1 MRRELEGRAALI
13 TGASAGIGEA
23 AAQSLAKRGFSLI
36 LAARRLDL
44 LQALAERLGSGTLA
58 VPCLPVQLDVTDLSS
73 IQRAVE
79 IAIGRFG
86 QIDVLVNNAGVGR
99 LDWLDQMDPAE
110 GIERQI
116 RVNLIGLAQMT
127 RAVLPS
133 MLSRHQGHIINVASI
148 ASLIGSPTYSI
159 YAASKFGVRGFSEAL
174 RREVASFGV
183 RVSVIYPGA
192 VRTGF
197 AGDAVAQRKTRITT
211 PRWLVLTPEGVGEAI
226 AGLAVHPR
234 RSLVLPWVMRPLA
247 WANAL
252 VPGLFDWLVVR
263 AFVRR
268 ERGEFRGA
276 PRQGP

>member
-23 AAQSLAKRGFSLI
+23 AAQALAKRGCSLI

-44 LQALAERLGSGTLA
+44 LQALAERLGSGPQA
-58 VPCLPVQLDVTDLSS
+58 VPCLPVQLDVTDLST

-79 IAIGRFG
+79 IGIERFG

-133 MLSRHQGHIINVASI
+133 MLSRHEGHIINVGSI

-174 RREVASFGV
+174 RREVAGFGV

-197 AGDAVAQRKTRITT
+197 AGDAVARRKTRITT
-211 PRWLVLTPEGVGEAI
+211 PGWLVLTPEGVGEAI

-252 VPGLFDWLVVR
+252 VPGLIDWLVVW

-268 ERGEFRGA
+268 ERSQVRGT
-276 PRQGP
+276 PRQAP

>member
-13 TGASAGIGEA
+13 TGASSGIGEA
-23 AAQSLAKRGFSLI
+23 AAQALAKRGCSLI

-44 LQALAERLGSGTLA
+44 LQALAERLGSGTQA
-58 VPCLPVQLDVTDLSS
+58 VPCLPVQLDVTDLST

-79 IAIGRFG
+79 IGIGRFG

-116 RVNLIGLAQMT
+116 RVNLIGLAQVT

-133 MLSRHQGHIINVASI
+133 MLSRHEGHIINVGSV

-174 RREVASFGV
+174 RREVAGFGV
-183 RVSVIYPGA
+183 RVSVIYP
-192 VRTGF
+192 
-197 AGDAVAQRKTRITT
+197 
-211 PRWLVLTPEGVGEAI
+211 
-226 AGLAVHPR
+226 
-234 RSLVLPWVMRPLA
+234 
-247 WANAL
+247 
-252 VPGLFDWLVVR
+252 
-263 AFVRR
+263 
-268 ERGEFRGA
+268 
-276 PRQGP
+276 

>member
-23 AAQSLAKRGFSLI
+23 AAHALARRGCSLI

-44 LQALAERLGSGTLA
+44 LQALAERLGSGTQA
-58 VPCLPVQLDVTDLSS
+58 VPCLPVQLDVTDMST

-79 IAIGRFG
+79 IGIGRFG

-110 GIERQI
+110 GIEGQI

-133 MLSRHQGHIINVASI
+133 MLSRHEGHIINVASI

-174 RREVASFGV
+174 RREVAGFGV

-197 AGDAVAQRKTRITT
+197 ARDAVARRKTRITT

-252 VPGLFDWLVVR
+252 VPGLIDWLVVR

-268 ERGEFRGA
+268 ERSEVRGT
-276 PRQGP
+276 PRQDP